1 MRKPGADIGPQQ
13 VPTSSVIRVL
23 LEELT
28 TTELERVAATVSRE
42 HRCRVQIAQDLFEE
56 IARLEGVDAQDDHLD
71 ALQHEYRV
79 AMLNVHAQHQ
89 LVSLV
94 INRLGYVPEVDG
106 QRPVLN

>member
-1 MRKPGADIGPQQ
+1 M
-13 VPTSSVIRVL
+13 

-28 TTELERVAATVSRE
+28 TDELERVAATVICE
-42 HRCRVQIAQDLFEE
+42 HRCRVQKAQDLFEE
-56 IARLEGVDAQDDHLD
+56 IARLEAGNAQGDHLD
-71 ALQHEYRV
+71 ALHHEYRV
-79 AMLNVHAQHQ
+79 AMLNVHTQHQ